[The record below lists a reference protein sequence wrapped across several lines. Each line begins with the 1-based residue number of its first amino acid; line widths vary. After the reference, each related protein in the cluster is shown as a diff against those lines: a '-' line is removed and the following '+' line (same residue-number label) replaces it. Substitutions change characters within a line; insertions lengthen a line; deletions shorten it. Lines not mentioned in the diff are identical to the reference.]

1 MLRIYARLIGHF
13 WRLCIARETHYRAN
27 FIALAWVAVVQTLM
41 TILPMLLVYTWADEV
56 SGWSRAESLAVV
68 GLFQAALALHE
79 LVLSGGAYRLS
90 PDIQNGDLDLI
101 LIRPVSA
108 QFYVTFRYVSLP
120 NLANAVIGVLVFAIG
135 ISRSGIVVS
144 FAGSMQ
150 ALVIFLC
157 GLVLVSAV
165 ILGGN
170 YIAFRATTVEGLSW
184 MLQDLAEMGRYPIG
198 FYPLVVRAFLTGIM
212 PVAFVTVLPLDALRG
227 AVGWGTCAL
236 AIAFAALAVA
246 LLRWWW
252 GNSVRHYTSASS

>member
-1 MLRIYARLIGHF
+1 VFTIYLKMIGHF

-41 TILPMLLVYTWADEV
+41 TILPMLLVYSYAGEV
-56 SGWSRAESLAVV
+56 SGWSQAESLALV
-68 GLFQAALALHE
+68 GLFQVAVAIHE
-79 LVLSGGAYRLS
+79 LVASGGAYRLS
-90 PDIQNGDLDLI
+90 ADIQHGDLDLI
-101 LIRPVSA
+101 LVRPVNA

-120 NLANAVIGVLVFAIG
+120 NLANVVIGALVFAIG
-135 ISRSGIVVS
+135 ISRANIAFSVAAS
-144 FAGSMQ
+144 AQS
-150 ALVIFLC
+150 LVIFVC

-184 MLQDLAEMGRYPIG
+184 MLQDVAAMGRYPIT
-198 FYPLVVRAFLTGIM
+198 FYPLAVRAFLTGIM
-212 PVAFVTVLPLDALRG
+212 PVAFVTVLPIDALRG
-227 AVGWGTCAL
+227 SLGWGTCAL
-236 AIAFAALAVA
+236 AVTFAALAVL